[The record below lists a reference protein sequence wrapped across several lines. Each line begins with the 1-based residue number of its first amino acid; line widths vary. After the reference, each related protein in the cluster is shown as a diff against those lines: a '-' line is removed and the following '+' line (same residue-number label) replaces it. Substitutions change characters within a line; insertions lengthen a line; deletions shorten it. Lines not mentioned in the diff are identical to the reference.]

1 MNSELFILA
10 GDAGGTKTELELFK
24 FAEGEQMSVFNRSY
38 PSRNFR
44 SLEEI
49 LIDFTSSFSFKAD
62 ACCIGVP
69 GPVSNGVSKAT
80 NLPWHIEEENLM
92 KNSGIKNCLLANDL
106 EIIAHSISYLSDI
119 DLKCIHP
126 GKGTTAA
133 GNMAIIAPGTGLG
146 QALIIKHNDARI
158 VVTTEGGHADFA
170 PQDELQIRLLK
181 YLMKKF
187 GHVSYE
193 RILSGPG
200 ICNIFDFLADEM
212 AMKTDCDIEA
222 KIAEDDKAKVIS
234 ESAVNGTSE
243 VCSQTM
249 NIFVSVLGAHAGNI
263 ALTTNSSGGVYLGGG
278 IPKKII
284 ELIQS
289 EIFEK
294 AYLSKG
300 RLSNYVMNCPVYVI
314 THNNPG
320 ILGAARLAMQTFFN
334 P

>member
-1 MNSELFILA
+1 MNSEIFILA

-24 FAEGEQMSVFNRSY
+24 FAEGELNSVFNRSY
-38 PSRNFR
+38 SSRNYR

-49 LIDFTSSFSFKAD
+49 LIDFTDSFSLKAD

-80 NLPWHIEEENLM
+80 NLPWHIEEKSLI
-92 KNSGIKNCLLANDL
+92 KNSGIRNCLLANDL
-106 EIIAHSISYLSDI
+106 EIIAHSLPYLNVNDVN
-119 DLKCIHP
+119 CIHK
-126 GKGTTAA
+126 GKGLKTS
-133 GNMAIIAPGTGLG
+133 GNMAVIAPGTGLG

-181 YLMKKF
+181 YLMGKF
-187 GHVSYE
+187 GHVSCE

-200 ICNIFDFLADEM
+200 ICDIFDFLISEM

-263 ALTTNSSGGVYLGGG
+263 ALTANSSGGIYLGGG

-284 ELIQS
+284 GLIKS
-289 EIFEK
+289 ENFEK

-300 RLSNYVMNCPVYVI
+300 RLSNYVMNIPVYVI

-320 ILGAARLAMQTFFN
+320 IIGAARLAMQTFFK

>member
-1 MNSELFILA
+1 MNSEIFILA

-24 FAEGEQMSVFNRSY
+24 FAEGELNSVFNRSY
-38 PSRNFR
+38 PSREYR

-49 LIDFTSSFSFKAD
+49 LLDFTNSLSLKAD

-80 NLPWHIEEENLM
+80 NLPWHIEEKSLI
-92 KNSGIKNCLLANDL
+92 KNSEIRNCLLANDL
-106 EIIAHSISYLSDI
+106 EIIAHSLPYLNVKDVN
-119 DLKCIHP
+119 CIHK
-126 GKGTTAA
+126 GKGLKTS
-133 GNMAIIAPGTGLG
+133 GNMAVIAPGTGLG

-181 YLMKKF
+181 YLMGKF
-187 GHVSYE
+187 GHVSCE

-200 ICNIFDFLADEM
+200 ICNIFDFLISEMGIKADRE
-212 AMKTDCDIEA
+212 IESL
-222 KIAEDDKAKVIS
+222 ISGDDKAKVIS
-234 ESAVNGTSE
+234 ESAVNNTSE